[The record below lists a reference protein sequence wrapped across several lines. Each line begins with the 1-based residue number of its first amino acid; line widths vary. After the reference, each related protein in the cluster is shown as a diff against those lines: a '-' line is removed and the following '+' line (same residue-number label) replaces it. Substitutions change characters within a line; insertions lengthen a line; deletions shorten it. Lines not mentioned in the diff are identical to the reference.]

1 MFMKKQKIFRDP
13 VHGYITI
20 DADIVEGIIDTALF
34 QRLKRIE
41 QTSMRCVY
49 PAARHDRFIH
59 SLGTYYLAKVA
70 VEAMVNNT
78 PLLKEIEKEGEY
90 QSLTFNF
97 EMAALLHDVGHSPLS
112 HTLEYNYGTIKNF
125 STKIPKINDYL
136 VSKLF
141 PADASKAGEERS
153 NKNRLFSEDLKSAQ
167 PNEHEIVSAI
177 LVCEEFHESLKMLC
191 TERDVSL
198 DLEFIVRCIIG
209 ATYSDSSIINRTYR
223 NSLIKLLNS
232 QAIDVDKL
240 DYIKRDSVV
249 SGYENISVDC
259 TRLLGS
265 LKCVEKNNTTYIV
278 FGKPSLSVI
287 QNVVDCRNKLYRW
300 IYGHHKVVYE
310 SNLIK
315 TAFEKAINVD
325 PKNDN
330 TEKREEYFSL
340 TAVTDNLISDDDIWG
355 LFKQKYRDS
364 NSNIKEID
372 RLFDRRNHHTP
383 LWKSLAEFNLLFPP
397 SEKNNPVGK
406 FSLDKMLNICS
417 MDSQSGV
424 FKDFITYINN
434 NIRDPSKSDE
444 DVALFLT
451 STLKINV
458 ISDSDVYIEVNDEIY
473 SYTQIMKDTC
483 NENLK
488 SFVYSYI
495 DKYLLNDE
503 FKNLFEGNKKKFLE
517 EFVRIIKAYPGFA
530 VTVE

>member
-1 MFMKKQKIFRDP
+1 MKKQKIFRDP

-20 DADIVEGIIDTALF
+20 DSDIVEEIIDTALF

-70 VEAMVNNT
+70 VEAMINNT
-78 PLLKEIEKEGEY
+78 PQLKEIENGGEY
-90 QSLTFNF
+90 KSLTFNF

-112 HTLEYNYGTIKNF
+112 HTLEYNYRTINENF
-125 STKIPKINDYL
+125 STEIQKNINDYL
-136 VSKLF
+136 VWKLF
-141 PADASKAGEERS
+141 PEDEMGNKIKRFSKD
-153 NKNRLFSEDLKSAQ
+153 FDSAQ

-177 LVCEEFHESLKMLC
+177 LVCEEFHKSLKMLC
-191 TERDVSL
+191 TKRDISL

-265 LKCVEKNNTTYIV
+265 LKYVEKNNTTYIV

-315 TAFEKAINVD
+315 TAFEKAINID
-325 PKNDN
+325 PKDDN

-355 LFKQKYRDS
+355 LFKQKYRDL

-372 RLFDRRNHHTP
+372 RLFDRRNHHIP

-406 FSLDKMLNICS
+406 FSRDKMLNICS
-417 MDSQSGV
+417 MGSQSEM
-424 FKDFITYINN
+424 FKDFITYINQK
-434 NIRDPSKSDE
+434 IRDYNKSDE

-473 SYTQIMKDTC
+473 SYTHIMKDSC

-488 SFVYSYI
+488 SFVYAYI
-495 DKYLLNDE
+495 DKSLLNDK
-503 FKNLFEGNKKKFLE
+503 FKKMFETDKKSFLA
-517 EFVRIIKAYPGFA
+517 EFVNIIKEYPEFA
-530 VTVE
+530 VTIE